1 MNIRV
6 SIPSIIA
13 IYSTFVVA
21 AAYYIEFVLG
31 YEPCEL
37 CIVQR
42 YPYFIIIV
50 SSITLSIL
58 KAKSIPLTI
67 PSSIFSKAYTAA
79 YVIILLASLT
89 GFSVAAYHFG
99 IENNYWQNFSGCSD
113 QLSGIELSATNLLDD
128 INEIVPNCSDSLKF
142 FGLSL
147 SGYNAISNIFIL
159 GLCIFSLLGFIWIAV
174 GVNRP
179 GSVRILGQTSFL
191 SKLDNQ
197 ASYSLEGF
205 IWNPEGVNRR
215 IRITERTIH

>member
-6 SIPSIIA
+6 SIPLIIA
-13 IYSTFVVA
+13 IYSTLVMA
-21 AAYYIEFVLG
+21 TAYFIEFVLG

-37 CIVQR
+37 CIIQR

-58 KAKSIPLTI
+58 KAKSIPLKI
-67 PSSIFSKAYTAA
+67 PSSVFSKAYTAA
-79 YVIILLASLT
+79 SVIILLASLT

-113 QLSGIELSATNLLDD
+113 QLSSIELSATNLLDD

-159 GLCIFSLLGFIWIAV
+159 GLCIFSLLN
-174 GVNRP
+174 NRKNN
-179 GSVRILGQTSFL
+179 S
-191 SKLDNQ
+191 
-197 ASYSLEGF
+197 
-205 IWNPEGVNRR
+205 
-215 IRITERTIH
+215 